1 MLSLAEYLDSWAGSD
16 STRLAVAQTVQAIA
30 AVSIEVAAIIAE
42 GELEGALDET
52 VGQNTDGDAQKA
64 LDVRAN
70 ELFIDALKKAPVAVL
85 GSEESDEAVP
95 MAKGASLAVTL
106 DPLDGSSNIATNVS
120 VGSIFAIYPALEGAS
135 LGASLLQQGDCQ
147 LGAGFVI
154 YGPQTTLALTLRD
167 GTHVFT
173 LSRRRGSYWQTRPE
187 IAIPTDRA
195 EYAINGSNARHWS
208 PPVREY
214 IDECLAGETGPRGK
228 NFNTRW
234 VASLVAEAFRIFT
247 RGGVFLYP
255 GDQRHGYADGRLRLV
270 YEANPIS
277 LLVEEAGGSA
287 TDGQNRILELKP
299 TELHQRTPFVFG
311 SADEVGEILTKHA
324 SQPTPDC

>member
-52 VGQNTDGDAQKA
+52 VGENTDGDAQKA

-95 MAKGASLAVTL
+95 MAKGASLAITL

-120 VGSIFAIYPALEGAS
+120 VGSIFAIYPALEGTS

-173 LSRRRGSYWQTRPE
+173 LSRRRGGYWRTRPD
-187 IAIPTDRA
+187 IAIPADRA

-255 GDQRHGYADGRLRLV
+255 GDQRRGYADGRLRLV